1 MTTWTVEIPGQPL
14 SLGQAYRT
22 HAIPMKRR
30 GVTLTDVKGRARV
43 LHRPGLT
50 DKAVAYRDKAQWLM
64 QSARPSGWHPSGQL
78 RVVID
83 IRCLRPVD
91 PDNTL
96 KLLMDALKMAIGH
109 DDRFFLPV
117 VRSLQWHAANPGVTL
132 TITTDT
138 VVLPAL

>member
-1 MTTWTVEIPGQPL
+1 
-14 SLGQAYRT
+14 
-22 HAIPMKRR
+22 MKRR